1 MFLSFLT
8 KITIIYENIAAGTIF
23 QYHSLI
29 TLIVFCEH
37 VSTL

>member
-8 KITIIYENIAAGTIF
+8 KITIIYENIVAGTIF

-29 TLIVFCEH
+29 TMIVFCEH